1 MAMLHKKLIGVFG
14 AVALATMLV
23 AGPASA
29 APGDLVVSAGSLD
42 WDGGAGPTISAF
54 NPITLTGVPQ
64 LTTLTVDPFTVVDAT
79 GSAAGWNVLLT
90 IPNLV
95 EPVSSDTILASQ
107 ISMTAPT
114 VAPVGTSD
122 MTGVAAHASAGGF
135 NAGEKIVT
143 ASAGNGQGMYLV
155 SPFPAKL
162 VVPVDARVGT
172 YASAAT
178 IAIVSGP

>member
-1 MAMLHKKLIGVFG
+1 MLRKKLIGVVG
-14 AVALATMLV
+14 AAALATMLV
-23 AGPASA
+23 AGPAHA
-29 APGDLVVSAGSLD
+29 APGDLVVTAGTLD
-42 WDGGAGPTISAF
+42 WDGGAAPTISAF

-90 IPNLV
+90 IPDLT
-95 EPVSSDTILASQ
+95 EPVSSDVIPAAQ

-114 VAPVGTSD
+114 VTAVGTSS
-122 MTGVAAHASAGGF
+122 MVGVTANDSAGGF
-135 NAGEKIVT
+135 DAGEKIVVAT
-143 ASAGNGQGMYLV
+143 AGNGQGMYLV

>member
-1 MAMLHKKLIGVFG
+1 MLRKKLIGVVG
-14 AVALATMLV
+14 AAALAAVMV

-29 APGDLVVSAGSLD
+29 APGDLVVTAGTLD
-42 WDGGAGPTISAF
+42 WDGGAAPTISAF

-90 IPNLV
+90 IPDLV
-95 EPVSSDTILASQ
+95 NGGDTIAASN
-107 ISMTAPT
+107 ISMSAPT
-114 VAPVGTSD
+114 VTAVGTSD

-135 NAGEKIVT
+135 DAGEKIVT
-143 ASAGNGQGMYLV
+143 AGATHGQGMYLV

-162 VVPVDARVGT
+162 VVPVDALAGT
-172 YASAAT
+172 YVSAAT

>member
-1 MAMLHKKLIGVFG
+1 MLRKKLIGVVC
-14 AVALATMLV
+14 AAALAAVMV

-29 APGDLVVSAGSLD
+29 APGDLVVTAGTLD
-42 WDGGAGPTISAF
+42 WDGGAAPTISAF

-90 IPNLV
+90 IPDLV
-95 EPVSSDTILASQ
+95 NGGSTIPASQ
-107 ISMTAPT
+107 ISMSAPT
-114 VAPVGTSD
+114 VTAVGTSD

-135 NAGEKIVT
+135 DAGEKIVT
-143 ASAGNGQGMYLV
+143 ASATNGQGMYLV

-162 VVPVDARVGT
+162 VVPVDALAGT
-172 YASAAT
+172 YVSAAT

>member
-1 MAMLHKKLIGVFG
+1 MLRKKLIAAVG
-14 AVALATMLV
+14 AAALAAIVV

-29 APGDLVVSAGSLD
+29 APGDLVVSAGTLD
-42 WDGGAGPTISAF
+42 WDGGAAPTISAF

-90 IPNLV
+90 IPDLV
-95 EPVSSDTILASQ
+95 NGASTIAASN
-107 ISMTAPT
+107 ISMSAPT
-114 VAPVGTSD
+114 VAAVGTSD
-122 MTGVAAHASAGGF
+122 MTGVAGHASAGGF
-135 NAGEKIVT
+135 DAGEKIVT
-143 ASAGNGQGMYLV
+143 ASATNGQGMYLV

-162 VVPVDARVGT
+162 VVPVDAIVGT

>member
-1 MAMLHKKLIGVFG
+1 MLRKKLIGVVG
-14 AVALATMLV
+14 AAALAAVMV

-29 APGDLVVSAGSLD
+29 APGDLVVTAGTLD
-42 WDGGAGPTISAF
+42 WDGGAAPTISAF

-64 LTTLTVDPFTVVDAT
+64 LTTLTVDPFTVTDAT

-90 IPNLV
+90 IPDLV
-95 EPVSSDTILASQ
+95 NGGSTIPASQ
-107 ISMTAPT
+107 ISMSAPT
-114 VAPVGTSD
+114 VTAVGTSD

-135 NAGEKIVT
+135 DSGEKIVT
-143 ASAGNGQGMYLV
+143 ASATNGQGMYLV

-162 VVPVDARVGT
+162 VVPVDALAGT

>member
-1 MAMLHKKLIGVFG
+1 MLRKKLLGVVG
-14 AVALATMLV
+14 AAALAAVMV

-29 APGDLVVSAGSLD
+29 APGDLVVTAGTLD
-42 WDGGAGPTISAF
+42 WDGGAAPTISAF

-90 IPNLV
+90 IPDLV
-95 EPVSSDTILASQ
+95 NGGSTIPASQ
-107 ISMTAPT
+107 ISMSAPT
-114 VAPVGTSD
+114 VTAVGTSD
-122 MTGVAAHASAGGF
+122 MTGVDAHASAGGF
-135 NAGEKIVT
+135 DSGEKIVT
-143 ASAGNGQGMYLV
+143 ASATNGQGMYLV

-162 VVPVDARVGT
+162 VVPVDALAGT
-172 YASAAT
+172 YVSAAT

>member
-1 MAMLHKKLIGVFG
+1 MLRKKLIGVVG
-14 AVALATMLV
+14 AAALATMLV
-23 AGPASA
+23 AGPATA

-42 WDGGAGPTISAF
+42 WDGGAAPTISAF

-90 IPNLV
+90 IPDLV
-95 EPVSSDTILASQ
+95 EPVSSDTIPAAQ
-107 ISMTAPT
+107 ISMAAPT
-114 VAPVGTSD
+114 VTAVGTSS
-122 MTGVAAHASAGGF
+122 MVGVTANASAGGF
-135 NAGEKIVT
+135 NAGEKIVVAT
-143 ASAGNGQGMYLV
+143 AGNGQGMYLV